1 MDTNIK
7 IATEIIRDSDMQDR
21 YGHFDDDGEQPTCID
36 MSEHQLKPDHMNRPI
51 WIAENAHIFLESF
64 SPLYQPATDF
74 LIAISQPVNRPT
86 HIHEYE
92 LTKNSLYAAVSVQL
106 HRDDILQVLNRL
118 CKNLEIPKKVV
129 DFIDECTS
137 QYGQAKLVLKDN
149 KYYIEC
155 FKKDVIEALL
165 KLPNV
170 NLAHYKAVLAKQPQT
185 EQASTQISIPVK
197 DSSDTKFKIAPD
209 AGFIEVED
217 QDAYKGK
224 QFKRLK
230 EEFKTLFDV
239 DEDMEGENVEKKA
252 KGLSIQ
258 IHTDLIENVRSEC
271 LEKNYPL
278 LEEYDFKRDRES
290 PDLPIELDT
299 ITKVRPYQ
307 EMALSKMFSNGR
319 ARSGIIVLP
328 CGAGKT
334 LVGITATTTIKKRT
348 LVLCT
353 SCVSVEQWK
362 AQYCL
367 WTTLDPKRIVKFS
380 SASSKKGIEF
390 DENEAGIIITTY
402 SMMGSGSSEDTM
414 RVMNFIKSVE
424 WGLLV
429 LDEVQVVPAA
439 MFRKVLTTAKSHCK
453 LGLTATLVREDNK
466 IADLN
471 FLIGPK
477 LYEAN
482 WLDLQNRGFLARVQ
496 CIEVW

>member
-170 NLAHYKAVLAKQPQT
+170 NLAHYKAVLAKQPQA

-328 CGAGKT
+328 
-334 LVGITATTTIKKRT
+334 
-348 LVLCT
+348 
-353 SCVSVEQWK
+353 
-362 AQYCL
+362 
-367 WTTLDPKRIVKFS
+367 
-380 SASSKKGIEF
+380 
-390 DENEAGIIITTY
+390 
-402 SMMGSGSSEDTM
+402 
-414 RVMNFIKSVE
+414 
-424 WGLLV
+424 
-429 LDEVQVVPAA
+429 
-439 MFRKVLTTAKSHCK
+439 
-453 LGLTATLVREDNK
+453 
-466 IADLN
+466 
-471 FLIGPK
+471 
-477 LYEAN
+477 
-482 WLDLQNRGFLARVQ
+482 
-496 CIEVW
+496 